1 MPINKLNL
9 YNLKKMGVL
18 GEQFLWIFDLLGVLG
33 MVNSYCNLFKLDN
46 IYKTNLLPYL
56 EILKWFFFV
65 SVSSISNNLSLF
77 IYL

>member
-1 MPINKLNL
+1 M

-33 MVNSYCNLFKLDN
+33 MVNSYCNLFKLGN

-56 EILKWFFFV
+56 EILK
-65 SVSSISNNLSLF
+65 
-77 IYL
+77 